1 MPRTL
6 LAAVCA
12 ALVLPATLPAQA
24 GAPAE
29 VEVSGRVV
37 DAATQAPIMGA
48 VVELR
53 DMRRKAVSDS
63 AGRFVLQRVPRGTHQ
78 WVISRIGYAAWEES
92 AEVVDEGDE
101 FTIAL
106 LARPEVLEGITVVA
120 SQLTHRREG
129 SGMAVRAVEGNTL
142 RFSAAPSVFA
152 LVHDRLGVA
161 GVPCGE
167 QNAGSHSCAWIR
179 GELTPVTVYVDEQ
192 RAPGGLE
199 DLNNYVPQELF
210 AVESYAGGRMIR
222 VITVPFAERIARG
235 RAALLPLSF

>member
-1 MPRTL
+1 MPRTHL
-6 LAAVCA
+6 IAVCA
-12 ALVLPATLPAQA
+12 ALLLPSTVAAQA
-24 GAPAE
+24 GTTAE

-37 DAATQAPIMGA
+37 DAATQAPIVGA

-53 DMRRKAVSDS
+53 DVRRKAVSDS
-63 AGRFVLQRVPRGTHQ
+63 TGRFVLQRIPRGTHQ

-92 AEVVDEGDE
+92 TEVDDGDE

-106 LARPEVLEGITVVA
+106 LARPEVLEGITAVA

-129 SGMAVRAVEGNTL
+129 SGMAVRTVEGNTL
-142 RFSAAPSVFA
+142 RFSASPSVFA

-161 GVPCGE
+161 GVPCDD

-179 GELTPVTVYVDEQ
+179 GELMPVVVYVDEQ
-192 RAPGGLE
+192 RANGGLE

-235 RAALLPLSF
+235 RAALLPLSY

>member
-6 LAAVCA
+6 LIAFCA
-12 ALVLPATLPAQA
+12 ALLLPSRLSGQSSVA
-24 GAPAE
+24 AE

-37 DAATQAPIMGA
+37 DAATQAPIVGA

-53 DMRRKAVSDS
+53 DVRRKAVSDS

-78 WVISRIGYAAWEES
+78 WVISRIGYAAWEENT
-92 AEVVDEGDE
+92 EVDDGDE

-106 LARPEVLEGITVVA
+106 LARPEVLEGITAVA

-129 SGMAVRAVEGNTL
+129 SGMAVRTLEGSTL
-142 RFSAAPSVFA
+142 RFSASPSVFA

-161 GVPCGE
+161 GVPCPNDETGT
-167 QNAGSHSCAWIR
+167 HSCAWIR
-179 GELTPVTVYVDEQ
+179 GELTPVVVYVDEQ
-192 RAPGGLE
+192 RANGGLQ

-235 RAALLPLSF
+235 RASLLPLSY

>member
-12 ALVLPATLPAQA
+12 ALLLPSMLSGQSGTT
-24 GAPAE
+24 AE

-37 DAATQAPIMGA
+37 DAATQAPIRGA

-53 DMRRKAVSDS
+53 DVRRKAVSDS

-92 AEVVDEGDE
+92 TEVDEGDE

-106 LARPEVLEGITVVA
+106 LARPEVLEGITAVA
-120 SQLTHRREG
+120 SQLVQRREA
-129 SGMAVRAVEGNTL
+129 SGMAVRTVDSNTL
-142 RFSAAPSVFA
+142 RLSGAPSAFL

-161 GVPCGE
+161 GVPCG
-167 QNAGSHSCAWIR
+167 NADSGGHSCAWVR
-179 GELTPVTVYVDEQ
+179 GELTPVVVYVDEQ
-192 RAPGGLE
+192 RANGGLE
-199 DLNNYVPQELF
+199 DLHNYVPQELF
-210 AVESYAGGRMIR
+210 TVESYAGGRMIR
-222 VITVPFAERIARG
+222 VITVHFAERIARG
-235 RAALLPLSF
+235 RASLLPLSY